1 METKDDSDLRL
12 SYVHLA
18 KQPAQDKSV
27 TLIVSFTMVVPPH
40 WHRKGTFGQGEEGSS
55 LFDSPGGW
63 SLTVQIPKVQVV

>member
-27 TLIVSFTMVVPPH
+27 TLIVSFTMVVPLI
-40 WHRKGTFGQGEEGSS
+40 GTVKAHLAKVRRGQAFLIRPEDG
-55 LFDSPGGW
+55 L
-63 SLTVQIPKVQVV
+63 